1 MNVRNVR
8 SWAALGL
15 LIFLG
20 CCLAVPAAEVKIKV
34 VVENASIRSKPGIDG
49 SIIEEKIPLGAVYLS
64 SKKKGEWYEVK
75 FRSKLGVQL
84 TGYIHEMYIEV
95 VKEGEEQAAAAKQPP
110 VFKDLGPAREKGM
123 KNFEFGLIFGM
134 SSGAFLPASS
144 SYSDDWSF
152 QELESVTETDTIS
165 HKLNNSPA
173 MAGGF
178 FTFYFQGGFGLRLSF
193 DYNFKQTLSAAK
205 SAFNM
210 SWTWT
215 QGRGT
220 YSLDKTWPVQGD
232 YSLSPVSFN
241 LIYKLQL
248 GGALVPYFTAG
259 LTYFMGKASLST
271 SVGYGESWLSA
282 DQTTQYIDYFI
293 IPVKLEKKLDTVGG
307 NVGAGLDVL
316 LSPNIGL
323 NIDAVY
329 YIGPSSEALWPIL
342 AGSYPAAAFLGVV
355 LELPAQAATILQNKY
370 TKLNFK
376 LSYFRIAG
384 GFKILF

>member
-20 CCLAVPAAEVKIKV
+20 CCLAVQAVEVKIKV

-49 SIIEEKIPLGAVYLS
+49 SVIEEKIPLGAVYLS
-64 SKKKGEWYEVK
+64 SKKEGEWYEVK

-95 VKEGEEQAAAAKQPP
+95 VKEGEGQAAAAKQPP
-110 VFKDLGPAREKGM
+110 VFKDLGLARERGM
-123 KNFEFGLIFGM
+123 KNFEFGLFFGM
-134 SSGAFLPASS
+134 SAGLFLPASS

-152 QELESVTETDTIS
+152 QELQSVTESDTIT

-173 MAGGF
+173 MAGGY
-178 FTFYFQGGFGLRLSF
+178 FTFYFQGGFGFRLSF
-193 DYNFKQTLSAAK
+193 DYNFKQTLSAAN

-210 SWTWT
+210 NWTWT
-215 QGRGT
+215 LSRG
-220 YSLDKTWPVQGD
+220 SGNKEKTWPVQGD
-232 YSLSPVSFN
+232 YSLSPISLN
-241 LIYKLQL
+241 LIYKLQS

-259 LTYFMGKASLST
+259 LTYFFGKANLST
-271 SVGYGESWLSA
+271 SVGYGESWFSA

-307 NVGAGLDVL
+307 NFGAGLDVL

-329 YIGPSSEALWPIL
+329 YLGPSAVEPWPFV
-342 AGSYPAAAFLGVV
+342 AGSYPAATFSGTT
-355 LELPAQAATILQNKY
+355 LELLGQGATTLQSKY
-370 TKLNFK
+370 SKLNFK

>member
-1 MNVRNVR
+1 M
-8 SWAALGL
+8 
-15 LIFLG
+15 
-20 CCLAVPAAEVKIKV
+20 
-34 VVENASIRSKPGIDG
+34 
-49 SIIEEKIPLGAVYLS
+49 
-64 SKKKGEWYEVK
+64 K

-95 VKEGEEQAAAAKQPP
+95 VKEGEERAAAAKQPP
-110 VFKDLGPAREKGM
+110 VFKDLGPARERAM
-123 KNFEFGLIFGM
+123 KNFEFGLFFGI
-134 SSGAFLPASS
+134 SVGSYLPASS
-144 SYSDDWSF
+144 SYSDNWSF

-165 HKLNNSPA
+165 HKLNNTPA

-178 FTFYFQGGFGLRLSF
+178 FTYYFRGGFGFRLSF
-193 DYNFKQTLSAAK
+193 DYNFNQTLSVAE

-220 YSLDKTWPVQGD
+220 YSLDKTWPVQGG
-232 YSLSPVSFN
+232 YSLSPLSFN
-241 LIYKLQL
+241 LIYKLQS

-259 LTYFMGKASLST
+259 LTYFFGKANLST
-271 SVGYGESWLSA
+271 SVGYGESWLFV
-282 DQTTQYIDYFI
+282 DQTTQKTTQYIDYFI
-293 IPVKLEKKLDTVGG
+293 IPVKLEKKLGTVGG

-329 YIGPSSEALWPIL
+329 YLGPSSVEPWPFV
-342 AGSYPAAAFLGVV
+342 AGSYPAATFLGTT
-355 LELPAQAATILQNKY
+355 LELLGQGATTLQSKY
-370 TKLNFK
+370 SKLNFK
-376 LSYFRIAG
+376 LSYFRIAA

>member
-1 MNVRNVR
+1 MNVRNVW
-8 SWAALGL
+8 SWAACGL

-20 CCLAVPAAEVKIKV
+20 CCLAVQAAEVKIKV
-34 VVENASIRSKPGIDG
+34 VVENATIRSKPGIEG

-64 SKKKGEWYEVK
+64 SKKEGEWYEVK

-95 VKEGEEQAAAAKQPP
+95 VKEGEPKPVPP
-110 VFKDLGPAREKGM
+110 IPVPSPERAM
-123 KNFEFGLIFGM
+123 KNFEFGLFFGM
-134 SSGAFLPASS
+134 SAGSFLPASS
-144 SYSDDWSF
+144 SYSDNWSY
-152 QELESVTETDTIS
+152 QELESVTETDTIT

-178 FTFYFQGGFGLRLSF
+178 FTYYFRGGFGFRLSF
-193 DYNFKQTLSAAK
+193 DYNFKQTLSAGD

-215 QGRGT
+215 EGRGT

-232 YSLSPVSFN
+232 YSLLPISFN
-241 LIYKLQL
+241 LIYKLES

-259 LTYFMGKASLST
+259 LTYFFGKANLST
-271 SVGYGESWLSA
+271 SVGYGESWISP
-282 DQTTQYIDYFI
+282 DQILQYVDYFI

-307 NVGAGLDVL
+307 NAGAGLDVL
-316 LSPNIGL
+316 LSPNVGL

-329 YIGPSSEALWPIL
+329 YLGPSSEDAWPIL
-342 AGSYPAAAFLGVV
+342 AGSYPAATFSGVTLDLQGNGAV
-355 LELPAQAATILQNKY
+355 SLQNKY
-370 TKLNFK
+370 TKLKFK

>member
-1 MNVRNVR
+1 MKVRNVR

-15 LIFLG
+15 LVFLG
-20 CCLAVPAAEVKIKV
+20 CYLAVQAAEVKIKV

-49 SIIEEKIPLGAVYLS
+49 SIMEEKIPLGAVYLS
-64 SKKKGEWYEVK
+64 SKKEGEWYEVK

-123 KNFEFGLIFGM
+123 KNFEFGLFFGL
-134 SSGAFLPASS
+134 STGSFLPASS
-144 SYSDDWSF
+144 SYSDNWSF
-152 QELESVTETDTIS
+152 QELESVTETDTIT

-178 FTFYFQGGFGLRLSF
+178 FTLYFQGGFGLRLSF
-193 DYNFKQTLSAAK
+193 DYNFKQTLSAAE

-220 YSLDKTWPVQGD
+220 FSLDKTWPVQGD
-232 YSLSPVSFN
+232 FSLFPLSLN
-241 LIYKLQL
+241 LIYKLQT
-248 GGALVPYFTAG
+248 GGALVPYFTGG
-259 LTYFMGKASLST
+259 LTYFMGKANLST

-293 IPVKLEKKLDTVGG
+293 IPVKMEKKLDGMGG
-307 NVGAGLDVL
+307 NFGAGFDVL

-329 YIGPSSEALWPIL
+329 YFGPSFVEPWPFV
-342 AGSYPAAAFLGVV
+342 AGSYPAATFTGTT
-355 LELPAQAATILQNKY
+355 LELLGQGATTLQSKY
-370 TKLNFK
+370 SKLNFK

-384 GFKILF
+384 GLKILF

>member
-1 MNVRNVR
+1 MNVRSVR
-8 SWAALGL
+8 NWATLGL

-20 CCLAVPAAEVKIKV
+20 CCLAVQAAEVKIKV
-34 VVENASIRSKPGIDG
+34 VVENASIRSRPGIDALV
-49 SIIEEKIPLGAVYLS
+49 IEEKIPLGAVYLS
-64 SKKKGEWYEVK
+64 SKKEGEWYEVK

-95 VKEGEEQAAAAKQPP
+95 VKEGEEQAAAAKLPP
-110 VFKDLGPAREKGM
+110 VFKDLGPARERGM

-134 SSGAFLPASS
+134 SAGAFLPASS
-144 SYSDDWSF
+144 SYSDNWSWE
-152 QELESVTETDTIS
+152 ELQSVTETGTIT

-178 FTFYFQGGFGLRLSF
+178 FTYYFQGGFGLRLSF
-193 DYNFKQTLSAAK
+193 DYNFKQTLSAAE
-205 SAFNM
+205 SAFHM

-220 YSLDKTWPVQGD
+220 YTLDQTWPVQGD
-232 YSLSPVSFN
+232 YSLSPISFN
-241 LIYKLQL
+241 LIYKLQS
-248 GGALVPYFTAG
+248 GGALIPYFTAG
-259 LTYFMGKASLST
+259 ITYFIGKANLNT
-271 SVGYGESWLSA
+271 SVGYGQSWFSEDL
-282 DQTTQYIDYFI
+282 TTQYIDYFI

-307 NVGAGLDVL
+307 NIGAGLDIL
-316 LSPNIGL
+316 FSPNIGM

-329 YIGPSSEALWPIL
+329 YLGPSSEESWPFV
-342 AGSYPAAAFLGVV
+342 AGSYPAANYSGFTW
-355 LELPAQAATILQNKY
+355 ELQAQEVNTLQRKY